1 MLKSLI
7 PLVAIFL
14 IISCNNPGSEKNN
27 FATIALKYPETKKDT
42 TIRDTYF
49 GTVVADPYRWLEND
63 TSSET
68 GNWVIEQN
76 KVTQSYLQQIP
87 FRDAIRKRSEH
98 LYNYEKFTTPVKE
111 GKFYYY
117 YKNSGLQN
125 QSVMYREPIEGGAAE
140 VFIDPNTFSKDG
152 TTSIGGITFSHDGSM
167 AAYNISEGGSD
178 WQKIIVIDALTK
190 KQVGDTMKDIKFS
203 GASWKNNQGFYYS
216 TYDRPKEGSFLAGK
230 TDDHKLYYHQL
241 GTPQKEDKLIFGG
254 KGEKIRYV
262 GAELSENQHW
272 LIISCSNSTYG
283 NNLFLLDLTNP
294 KATFIPIVTDQNNS
308 HTVVD

>member
-152 TTSIGGITFSHDGSM
+152 TTSIGGITFSHDG
-167 AAYNISEGGSD
+167 
-178 WQKIIVIDALTK
+178 
-190 KQVGDTMKDIKFS
+190 
-203 GASWKNNQGFYYS
+203 
-216 TYDRPKEGSFLAGK
+216 
-230 TDDHKLYYHQL
+230 
-241 GTPQKEDKLIFGG
+241 
-254 KGEKIRYV
+254 
-262 GAELSENQHW
+262 
-272 LIISCSNSTYG
+272 
-283 NNLFLLDLTNP
+283 
-294 KATFIPIVTDQNNS
+294 
-308 HTVVD
+308 